1 MTYADISGVPH
12 ADRYLFGMIVLVAV
26 VAVLTAAVVYRSPM
40 GHRPATRVAIG
51 CGALAI
57 VAAGSATLTTPLSV
71 PWAATVGVA
80 VGLVLLCNIV
90 LGVVTRSAAQRGA
103 SDER

>member
-1 MTYADISGVPH
+1 MTYADITGVPH
-12 ADRYLFGMIVLVAV
+12 ADRYLFGMTSWWLSS
-26 VAVLTAAVVYRSPM
+26 LSSRPRWCTAARW
-40 GHRPATRVAIG
+40 GTARTRVAIG
-51 CGALAI
+51 YGALAI

-71 PWAATVGVA
+71 PRAATVGVA

-103 SDER
+103 SEER